1 MPISGTR
8 TLKLDGEASLPVL
21 HALAND
27 TRLLILSLL
36 SHNVMNVSE
45 LTGALG
51 LPYATVFFHLKKLE
65 GAGLLHVEYTPG
77 TRGSQK
83 LVSKR
88 YDELLLKLPGVQV
101 EAGEDV
107 VEVSMP
113 VGAYRQVDA
122 RPMCGLMSDSR
133 IIGRVDDPRSFFE
146 PDHVF
151 AQVLWFRSGFVDYA
165 FPNNLPFGAH
175 ATELE
180 LSAELCSEAPQY
192 NPDWPSDI
200 TLWVNDVE
208 VGTWTSPG
216 DFGGERG
223 RLTPAWWS
231 DDQSMYGLLKRW
243 RVTPEGTFIDGEPFS
258 GVTLA
263 DLHLEDNNHIAVRLG
278 VKENARHVG
287 GLNLFGRHCGNH
299 PQDLLMRTRYAFA
312 AHEKPYR
319 LR

>member
-8 TLKLDGEASLPVL
+8 TLTIDSEAALPVL
-21 HALAND
+21 VALAND

-45 LTGALG
+45 LTSTLG

-65 GAGLLHVEYTPG
+65 SAGLLHVEYTPG

-88 YDELLLKLPGVQV
+88 YDELLFKLPGVKV

-122 RPMCGLMSDSR
+122 RPNCGLMSDTR
-133 IIGRVDDPRSFFE
+133 MIGRVDDPRSFFE

-151 AQVLWFRSGFVDYA
+151 AQVLWFRCGFVDYA

-180 LSAELCSEAPQY
+180 LSVELCSEAPQY

-208 VGTWTSPG
+208 VGNWTSPG

-231 DDQSMYGLLKRW
+231 DDQSMYGLLKHW
-243 RVTPEGTFIDGEPFS
+243 RVTPEGTFIDGERLS
-258 GVTLA
+258 DVRLS
-263 DLHLEDNNHIAVRLG
+263 DLRLEDNNHIAVRLG
-278 VKENARHVG
+278 VKEDARHVG

-299 PQDLLMRTRYAFA
+299 PQDLVMRTRYAFGA
-312 AHEKPYR
+312 NEKPYR

>member
-8 TLKLDGEASLPVL
+8 TLLVDSEASLPILV
-21 HALAND
+21 ALAND
-27 TRLLILSLL
+27 TRLQILSLL
-36 SHNVMNVSE
+36 SHNVLNVSE
-45 LTGALG
+45 LTSALG

-88 YDELLLKLPGVQV
+88 YDEVHFKLPGVNV
-101 EAGEDV
+101 EASEDI

-113 VGAYRQVDA
+113 VGAYRHVDA
-122 RPMCGLMSDSR
+122 KPNCGLASTTKV
-133 IIGRVDDPRSFFE
+133 IGRLDDARSFFE

-151 AQVLWFRSGFVDYA
+151 AQLLWFRSGFVDYA
-165 FPNNLPFGAH
+165 FPNNLPYGAH

-180 LSAELCSEAPQY
+180 LSMELCSEAPQY
-192 NPDWPSDI
+192 NLDWPSDI
-200 TLWVNDVE
+200 TLWVNHVE
-208 VGTWTSPG
+208 IGSWTSPS

-223 RLTPAWWS
+223 KLTPAWWAE
-231 DDQSMYGLLKRW
+231 DQSMYGLLKRW
-243 RVTPEGTFIDGEPFS
+243 RVTPEGAFMDDERLS
-258 GVTLA
+258 DVTLN
-263 DLHLEDNNHIAVRLG
+263 DLHIEGNNHIAVRLG
-278 VKENARHVG
+278 VKDDARHVG

-299 PQDLLMRTRYAFA
+299 PQDLVMRTRYAFHP
-312 AHEKPYR
+312 HERAYR

>member
-1 MPISGTR
+1 MAISGPR
-8 TLKLDGEASLPVL
+8 TLTIDSEEGLPVL
-21 HALAND
+21 LALAND
-27 TRLLILSLL
+27 TRLQILGLL

-45 LTGALG
+45 LTAALG

-65 GAGLLHVEYTPG
+65 NAGLLHSEYTPG

-88 YDELLLKLPGVQV
+88 YDELRFKLPGITM

-113 VGAYRQVDA
+113 VGAYRHVEAQPV
-122 RPMCGLMSDSR
+122 CGLASDTR
-133 IIGRVDDPRSFFE
+133 TIGRIDDPRSFFE

-165 FPNNLPFGAH
+165 FPNNLPFGAQ
-175 ATELE
+175 ATDLE
-180 LSAELCSEAPQY
+180 LSMELCSEAPQY
-192 NPDWPSDI
+192 NLDWPSDI
-200 TLWVNDVE
+200 TLWVNQVE
-208 VGTWTSPG
+208 VGTWTSPS

-223 RLTPAWWS
+223 RLTPAWWA
-231 DDQSMYGLLKRW
+231 DDRSMYGLLKRW
-243 RVTPEGTFIDGEPFS
+243 QVTPEGAFIDGERLS

-263 DLHLEDNNHIAVRLG
+263 DLHLEGNNHIAVRLG

-299 PQDLLMRTRYAFA
+299 PQDLVMRMRYAFP

-319 LR
+319 PH